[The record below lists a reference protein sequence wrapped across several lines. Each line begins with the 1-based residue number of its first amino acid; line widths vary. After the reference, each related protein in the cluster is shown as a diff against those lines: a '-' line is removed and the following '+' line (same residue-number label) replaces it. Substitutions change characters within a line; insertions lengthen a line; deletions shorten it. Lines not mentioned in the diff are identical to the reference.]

1 MKFKLIGNEGVL
13 NPMNIKNIT
22 KIDIKELIKDVNR
35 QVKEVEIN

>member
-1 MKFKLIGNEGVL
+1 MKFELIGNEGVL
-13 NPMNIKNIT
+13 SPMNIKNII